1 MGRGRENKL
10 YRFVK
15 LIIVNWY
22 FVNIDLKLYL
32 EFKVILGYLEDEMFI
47 VYY

>member
-1 MGRGRENKL
+1 MGRGKENKL